1 MTDVVDADRQELLDE
16 LSKPFLAAWRDFKIA
31 SGAVRKCLIDDERC
45 GYQGKMLNGEGEPV
59 PPHQEAARLYTDFER
74 EEGDD
79 PKRSNVGFGVI
90 VISTKAFCAI
100 EKLNEAKT
108 AVIEALDEL
117 KHQNHVTLEEI
128 KAHVGLSRLHYY
140 KVLRPVKGLPGQR
153 PESIGLSVEQ
163 KIDIERRTVE
173 ECRELLKDFG
183 ELQPHI
189 QVQLDALRRLE
200 PGEML
205 AYVFESNNLRVTA
218 NVSFPKNPN
227 TGIRERGKLRS
238 VMPFYVVS
246 QTPDWAPAIK
256 LPRYVKLTDR
266 IERQERSDRRIEPD
280 PFLPSIHVH
289 RYSPKQ
295 A

>member
-1 MTDVVDADRQELLDE
+1 MTDAVDAERQQLLDE
-16 LSKPFLAAWRDFKIA
+16 LSQPFVAAWRDYKIA

-45 GYQGKMLNGEGEPV
+45 GYQGEMVNEDGDPV

-74 EEGDD
+74 EEGVD
-79 PKRSNVGFGVI
+79 PKRSNIGFGVI
-90 VISTKAFCAI
+90 VISTKTFCAI
-100 EKLNEAKT
+100 EKLNEAKE
-108 AVIEALDEL
+108 AVITALDEL
-117 KHQNHVTLEEI
+117 KLQKAVTLEEI
-128 KAHVGLSRLHYY
+128 KAHAGLARLHYY

-153 PESIGLSVEQ
+153 PESIRLSIEQ

-189 QVQLDALRRLE
+189 QVQLDALRSLQ

-218 NVSFPKNPN
+218 NVSFPKNPH
-227 TGIRERGKLRS
+227 TGLREHCKLRS

-256 LPRYVKLTDR
+256 LPRYIKLADR

-289 RYSPKQ
+289 RYSPKR